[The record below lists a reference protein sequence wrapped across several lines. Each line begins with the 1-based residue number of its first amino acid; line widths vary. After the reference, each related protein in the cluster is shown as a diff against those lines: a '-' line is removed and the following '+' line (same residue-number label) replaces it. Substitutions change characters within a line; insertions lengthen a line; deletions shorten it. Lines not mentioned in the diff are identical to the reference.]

1 MRKSMIAGIIGGTAA
16 CAVGAGTLG
25 AYSIFN
31 SFLKRSGD
39 IYKDDQ
45 PADERYTGLDLH
57 QEYLNGYYYNKALP
71 KQDVSIK
78 AGDGI
83 TLYGSYIPA
92 EGEAVR
98 TVLLAHGYHSS
109 GDKDFSGIMQFYHEN
124 GCNLLAIEERSH
136 MRSGGRYITMG
147 LRESEDVK
155 RWCEYLNRELGAENL
170 PLYLHGVS
178 MGAATVMM
186 AQGENLPKNVVGI
199 IADCGFTSPF
209 EIAVA
214 VMKTK
219 MKGPVKFSVEW
230 VNHISKRVAGIDL
243 KEKNTV
249 RILKNAKIPMLF
261 IHGTMDDFVPVHMTI
276 KSYHACA
283 APKRIMLVDGA
294 THAMSWLV
302 DTERYKEAI
311 LALFDENDAK
321 I

>member
-1 MRKSMIAGIIGGTAA
+1 MRKSMIAGILGGAA
-16 CAVGAGTLG
+16 VCGGAVGTFA
-25 AYSIFN
+25 AYQIFN
-31 SFLKRSGD
+31 GFLKRNSD
-39 IYKDDQ
+39 IRKDDE
-45 PADERYTGLDLH
+45 PADERYTGPDLH
-57 QEYLNGYYYNKALP
+57 EAYMEGYRYNKALP
-71 KQDVSIK
+71 KQDVTIR

-83 TLYGSYIPA
+83 TLFGSFIPA

-109 GDKDFSGIMQFYHEN
+109 PDKDFSGIMQFYHEN

-136 MRSGGRYITMG
+136 MRSGGTYITMG
-147 LRESEDVK
+147 VRESEDVK
-155 RWCEYLNRELGAENL
+155 RWCEYLNREREADSM

-186 AQGENLPKNVVGI
+186 AQGEDLPPNVAGI

-209 EIAVA
+209 DIAVA

-230 VNHISKRVAGIDL
+230 VNLITKRIAGFDL
-243 KEKNTV
+243 KDKSTV
-249 RILKNAKIPMLF
+249 DILKNAKIL
-261 IHGTMDDFVPVHMTI
+261 VPVHMTI

-294 THAMSWLV
+294 THAMSWLT

-311 LALFDENDAK
+311 LELFQENDAR

>member
-1 MRKSMIAGIIGGTAA
+1 MRKNMIAGIIGGAAA
-16 CAVGAGTLG
+16 CGIGAGTYV
-25 AYSIFN
+25 AFQIFN

-45 PADERYTGLDLH
+45 PADERYTGPDLH
-57 QEYLNGYYYNKALP
+57 DMYLEGYYYNKALP
-71 KQDVSIK
+71 KQDVSIE

-109 GDKDFSGIMQFYHEN
+109 ADKDFSGIMQFYHEN
-124 GCNLLAIEERSH
+124 GCNLLAIEERAH
-136 MRSGGRYITMG
+136 MRSGGTYITMG

-155 RWCEYLNRELGAENL
+155 RWCDLLNREYGAESM
-170 PLYLHGVS
+170 PLYLHGIS

-186 AQGENLPKNVVGI
+186 TQGEDLPENVAGI
-199 IADCGFTSPF
+199 IADCGFTSPYD
-209 EIAVA
+209 IAVA

-219 MKGPVKFSVEW
+219 MKGPVRPVVSW
-230 VNHISKRVAGIDL
+230 VNQISKRVAGIDL
-243 KEKNTV
+243 KEKSTV
-249 RILKNAKIPMLF
+249 TILKKAEIPMLF
-261 IHGTMDDFVPVHMTI
+261 VHGTLDDFVPVHMTI
-276 KSYHACA
+276 KSYQACA
-283 APKRIMLVDGA
+283 APKKIMLVDGA
-294 THAMSWLV
+294 THAMSWLA

-311 LALFDENDAK
+311 CTFFAENDAG